1 MRFRHPDG
9 ETLHLAYCS
18 NVHRSDDAD
27 GVVAQLSQ
35 YAAQVRSTL
44 GVSRLGLGLWLSA
57 QAAAVFDRDPAR
69 LAALRGELD
78 RLGLEVVTLNG
89 FPYGDFHAE
98 RVKHAVYVPDW
109 TTAERAQYTLRL
121 ARLLTALLPDDVVD
135 GSISTLP
142 LAWRQPWTTE
152 QGAAAQARLREVAD
166 GLADLEERT
175 GQRIRLAVEPEP
187 GCVIESTRQLP
198 DLVAALGT
206 GDRIGACI
214 DTAHLTV
221 QFELPDVAVPAL
233 AAHGVRIVKAQ
244 ISAGLRV
251 PQPQAPG
258 VRARLA
264 SFVEPRF
271 LHQARTVQDG
281 VLCSTDDLDEA
292 LNGGLPSE
300 GEWRVHVHVPLHADP
315 AGTTAEDVRTAL
327 RELVGGA
334 HPLTTHLEVETYT
347 WSVLPPDLRP
357 ADDAD
362 LIQGIARELA
372 WARDRLTA
380 LGMEE
385 IS

>member
-1 MRFRHPDG
+1 
-9 ETLHLAYCS
+9 
-18 NVHRSDDAD
+18 
-27 GVVAQLSQ
+27 
-35 YAAQVRSTL
+35 
-44 GVSRLGLGLWLSA
+44 
-57 QAAAVFDRDPAR
+57 
-69 LAALRGELD
+69 
-78 RLGLEVVTLNG
+78 
-89 FPYGDFHAE
+89 
-98 RVKHAVYVPDW
+98 
-109 TTAERAQYTLRL
+109 
-121 ARLLTALLPDDVVD
+121 
-135 GSISTLP
+135 
-142 LAWRQPWTTE
+142 
-152 QGAAAQARLREVAD
+152 
-166 GLADLEERT
+166 
-175 GQRIRLAVEPEP
+175 
-187 GCVIESTRQLP
+187 VIETTRQLP

-292 LNGGLPSE
+292 LDGGLPSE

-315 AGTTAEDVRTAL
+315 AGTTAQDVRTAL

-380 LGMEE
+380 LGMEA